1 MDGNNMENAT
11 TGGQTGA
18 EEEKTFTQS
27 EVDGLIEKRLA
38 RERKKLAKNNSLD
51 IETRE
56 KELNKRELRADMRE
70 RLADADLSKDILDI
84 LDYTDEESCTESLET
99 IKRIIDQEV
108 KKQLAKH
115 QSIAGGAVM
124 KKAATSSDDAISA
137 AFKRH

>member
-11 TGGQTGA
+11 AGEQEGA
-18 EEEKTFTQS
+18 EDEKTFTQS

-38 RERKKLAKNNSLD
+38 RERKKLAKTNSLD

-84 LDYTDEESCTESLET
+84 LDYTDEESCNESLET
-99 IKRIIDQEV
+99 IKGIIDKEV
-108 KKQLAKH
+108 KRQLAKH
-115 QSIAGGAVM
+115 SNITGKSTL
-124 KKAATSSDDAISA
+124 KKAPAEDAAIVA
-137 AFKRH
+137 AFQRH